1 MKIAQIAPPWLRTPP
16 DNYGGA
22 EEIISTLVEEQVA
35 QGHDVTLFAPG
46 DAKTSAHLVSFI
58 PTALREDHIPWAA
71 HLKAFYHLFNAV
83 AAAKD
88 FDIIHTHLSSGA
100 DLYIYPLTASLATP
114 HVTTLHSHFPFDH
127 IDGWTGNADDFY
139 LRKWGADV
147 PIVAISKHAL
157 REIPEHVNTVGI
169 VYNGLPMRELEQ
181 QERQREDFLVWIGR
195 FSPEKGPDVAIEAAK
210 RANRSIVL
218 GGTIDEGSAEKKNY
232 FYEVIKPLIDDKR
245 VRYVGPV
252 DKTQKVELLNQAYG
266 FLNPINWEEPFG
278 MVMIEAMA
286 LGCPVISFTRG
297 AASELIEHGKTGFL
311 VQDLDEMVQTIPRLE
326 QIDRSYTRQHV
337 EQHFSARAMAQG
349 YMQVYQKIIGHSR
362 P

>member
-22 EEIISTLVEEQVA
+22 EEIVSTLVEEQVA

-58 PTALREDHIPWAA
+58 PTALREEHTPWAA

-169 VYNGLPMRELEQ
+169 VYNGLPMREFEQ

-210 RANRSIVL
+210 RANRPIVL
-218 GGTIDEGSAEKKNY
+218 GGTIDEESAEKKNY

-326 QIDRSYTRQHV
+326 QIDRSYTRHHV